1 MGVACGSEAVIVS
14 RHETAMLIED
24 CAVTLRGVTVVVEEG
39 SLTNHALEADHGTLS
54 IDTCDISGGLYGV
67 GPQHMPLLEA
77 HHIRKT
83 GQPSLP

>member
-1 MGVACGSEAVIVS
+1 
-14 RHETAMLIED
+14 
-24 CAVTLRGVTVVVEEG
+24 VVVEEG
-39 SLTNHALEADHGTLS
+39 SLTNHALEVDHGTLS